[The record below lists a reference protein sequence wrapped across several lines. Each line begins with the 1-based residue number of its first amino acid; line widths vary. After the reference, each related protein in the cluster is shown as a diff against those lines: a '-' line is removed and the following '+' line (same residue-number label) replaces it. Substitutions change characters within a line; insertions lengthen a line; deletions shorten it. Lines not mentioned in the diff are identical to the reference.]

1 MLRDNLNGEII
12 NEVKRYI
19 ADTGDDKV
27 YLLSVPQADRS
38 MYGSRSHPGAEAHKL
53 YADAIVK
60 KLKEI
65 L

>member
-12 NEVKRYI
+12 NAVKNYI

-27 YLLSVPQADRS
+27 YSLSVPQADRS
-38 MYGSRSHPGAEAHKL
+38 MNGSRSHPGVEAHKL
-53 YADAIVK
+53 YAAAITK